1 MEYMAP
7 NCANRL
13 KWLLLNTWSS
23 IPTTQWL
30 IGASIVVKTFQDN
43 RHKLLTLDLQYPPIS
58 FPPDDNGIGKQVQ
71 KHIGLTEGYEDF

>member
-1 MEYMAP
+1 MEHMEP
-7 NCANRL
+7 NCTNRL

-30 IGASIVVKTFQDN
+30 IGASIVVKTFQDH
-43 RHKLLTLDLQYPPIS
+43 RQKLLTLNLQYPPLS